1 MKRRMIIPT
10 LICIFL
16 CFLLYFYWQ
25 NVTFCVTHYVYE
37 NEAVPP
43 SMDGFRI
50 AQVSDL
56 HNTSYGRGN
65 RDLLRAISEAAPD
78 AIMVTGDIIDS
89 TFTNTAVALEFLEQA
104 VQIAPV
110 YYCTGNHEHRLS
122 DTELQ
127 NFLDDIRKT
136 GVTVLDNKSV
146 PFREATLVGVC
157 DRNADDG
164 TSERL
169 LTEADSD
176 FVILLAHKP
185 HYFEHYTLA
194 DLILSGHAHGGQIR
208 LPFLGGLFAPGQGT
222 LPEYTKGFYTKN
234 NATMLVSR
242 GLGNSHRI
250 PRLFNRAE
258 LVILEL
264 KAK

>member
-1 MKRRMIIPT
+1 MMIPT
-10 LICIFL
+10 IICLFL

-25 NVTFCVTHYVYE
+25 NVTFTVTHYVYQS
-37 NEAVPP
+37 EAIPD
-43 SMDGFRI
+43 SMDGLRI

-56 HNTSYGRGN
+56 HNTRYGRGN
-65 RDLLRAISEAAPD
+65 RDLLHALREAAPD

-89 TFTNTAVALEFLEQA
+89 TFTNTAIALEFLKQA

-127 NFLDDIRKT
+127 EFLEDIRKT
-136 GVTVLDNKSV
+136 GVTVLDNKAV

-164 TSERL
+164 T
-169 LTEADSD
+169 TEALLNAVQTD

-185 HYFEHYTLA
+185 HYFEHYALA
-194 DLILSGHAHGGQIR
+194 DLTLSGHAHGGQIR
-208 LPFLGGLFAPGQGT
+208 LPLLGGLFAPGQGA
-222 LPEYTKGFYTKN
+222 LPNYTEGFYTKE

>member
-1 MKRRMIIPT
+1 MMIPT
-10 LICIFL
+10 IICLFL
-16 CFLLYFYWQ
+16 CFLLYFFWQ
-25 NVTFCVTHYVYE
+25 NMTFTVTHYIYE
-37 NEAVPP
+37 NEAVPR
-43 SMDGFRI
+43 SMDGLRI

-56 HNTSYGRGN
+56 HNTCYGRGN
-65 RDLLRAISEAAPD
+65 RDLLKAIRDSEPD
-78 AIMVTGDIIDS
+78 AIMVTGDLIDS
-89 TFTNTAVALEFLEQA
+89 TFTNTAVAIEFLEQA

-122 DTELQ
+122 DAELQ
-127 NFLDDIRKT
+127 AFLENIRKT
-136 GVTVLDNKSV
+136 GATVLDNKAI
-146 PFREATLVGVC
+146 PFGEATLVGVC
-157 DRNADDG
+157 DCNADDG

-169 LTEADSD
+169 LEETTSD

-185 HYFEHYTLA
+185 HYFAHYLSA

-208 LPFLGGLFAPGQGT
+208 LPFLGGLFAPGQGA
-222 LPEYTKGFYTKN
+222 LPEYTEGFYTED